1 MAWMLTMGPNTED
14 LQYLTTELRCHFI
27 FIPGLSDAVEFWVE
41 MPSFTLSD
49 FRFDFSLPI

>member
-49 FRFDFSLPI
+49 FRFDFSLPL